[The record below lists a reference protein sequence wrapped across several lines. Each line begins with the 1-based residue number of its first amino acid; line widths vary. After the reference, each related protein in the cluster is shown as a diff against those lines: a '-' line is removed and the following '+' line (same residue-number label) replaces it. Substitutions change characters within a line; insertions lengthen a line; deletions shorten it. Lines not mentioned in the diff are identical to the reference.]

1 MSKSLL
7 RPMMPELNS
16 LRGLACLAVLF
27 FHGFWWYIPQSA
39 TGIEGWLRDLTQGG
53 YRGVSLFFILS
64 GLLITNLLL
73 ESRNRPDYFV
83 RFYKRRALRILPAYY
98 MILILL
104 AIYGVPRAFLGISLL
119 HAANMA
125 PLLGIAMGYGP
136 LWSLG
141 VEEQFYLLWPMLI
154 RKCRITTVVFVA
166 IGLFVNSIILFL
178 QLHTSSPQASFPI
191 WYAAHGLAFGAL
203 LAIFLRSRF
212 GNSRNALSAAVS
224 LAIIGSVMLYL
235 SGRKW
240 QHPQISGAL
249 QGGWDFLFAALLVLA
264 LLVGSSRYEAW
275 LRPKFLLFFGDISY
289 GLYLI
294 HVLVFM
300 VYRNIV
306 PPAADLQYLL
316 IQFLLCSIISVG
328 LATLSRF
335 TVEEWF
341 LAMKDRSLKLSL
353 FLPRLLPPAPERG
366 A

>member
-1 MSKSLL
+1 
-7 RPMMPELNS
+7 
-16 LRGLACLAVLF
+16 
-27 FHGFWWYIPQSA
+27 
-39 TGIEGWLRDLTQGG
+39 
-53 YRGVSLFFILS
+53 
-64 GLLITNLLL
+64 
-73 ESRNRPDYFV
+73 
-83 RFYKRRALRILPAYY
+83 
-98 MILILL
+98 
-104 AIYGVPRAFLGISLL
+104 
-119 HAANMA
+119 
-125 PLLGIAMGYGP
+125 
-136 LWSLG
+136 
-141 VEEQFYLLWPMLI
+141 
-154 RKCRITTVVFVA
+154 
-166 IGLFVNSIILFL
+166 
-178 QLHTSSPQASFPI
+178 
-191 WYAAHGLAFGAL
+191 L

-316 IQFLLCSIISVG
+316 YSIPALLDHFCR
-328 LATLSRF
+328 LLTLSRF

-341 LAMKDRSLKLSL
+341 LALKDRSLKLSL
-353 FLPRLLPPAPERG
+353 FLPRLLPPAPEKAPNEVLIILALLVSRPCG
-366 A
+366 ISSPRTIKKNRSDNLQLVGKKFA